1 MTLTEIVF
9 FFFAVQLLSS
19 ALVILFT
26 RNVVYAAIALMSTL
40 LGVAALFVIAGS
52 DLLAVV
58 QLVVYVGG
66 VLILLLFGVL
76 YTYRD
81 PESYF
86 EKKHI
91 LLSIVTFVVL
101 AVGLL
106 FLLSDLSFNYPQL
119 HASPYDVKGI
129 TRYTGY
135 LWITENIV
143 VFEVVA
149 IFLLVVLVG
158 AGWVASNVLE
168 KSKSDTK

>member
-1 MTLTEIVF
+1 MKLIEIVF
-9 FFFAVQLLSS
+9 FFFSIQLLAS

-40 LGVAALFVIAGS
+40 LGVAALFVLAGS

-86 EKKHI
+86 EKKHV
-91 LLSIVTFVVL
+91 LLSIVTVVVI
-101 AVGLL
+101 AAGLL
-106 FLLSDLSFNYPQL
+106 FLLSDFSFNYPTL
-119 HASPYDVKGI
+119 SRVPSDEKGI
-129 TRYTGY
+129 TRAAGTY
-135 LWITENIV
+135 WITSKILI
-143 VFEVVA
+143 FEVVA
-149 IFLLVVLVG
+149 VFLLVVLVG
-158 AGWVASNVLE
+158 AGWIASKVLD
-168 KSKSDTK
+168 KSKKEA

>member
-1 MTLTEIVF
+1 MKLIEIVF
-9 FFFAVQLLSS
+9 FFFSIQLLCS

-40 LGVAALFVIAGS
+40 LGVAALFVLAGS

-86 EKKHI
+86 EKKHV
-91 LLSIVTFVVL
+91 LLSIVTVVVI
-101 AVGLL
+101 AAGLL
-106 FLLSDLSFNYPQL
+106 FLLSDLSFNYPTL
-119 HASPYDVKGI
+119 SKVPSDKAGI
-129 TRYTGY
+129 TRAAGQY
-135 LWITENIV
+135 WITHKIII
-143 VFEVVA
+143 FEVVA
-149 IFLLVVLVG
+149 VFLLIVLVG
-158 AGWVASNVLE
+158 AGWIASKVLD
-168 KSKSDTK
+168 KSKTEA

>member
-1 MTLTEIVF
+1 MKLIEIVF
-9 FFFAVQLLSS
+9 FFFSIQLLCS

-40 LGVAALFVIAGS
+40 LGVAALFVLAGS

-86 EKKHI
+86 EKKHV
-91 LLSIVTFVVL
+91 LLSVVTVVVI

-106 FLLSDLSFNYPQL
+106 FLLSDLSFNYPTL
-119 HASPYDVKGI
+119 SKVPSDRAGI
-129 TRYTGY
+129 TRDAGTY
-135 LWITENIV
+135 WITNKILI
-143 VFEVVA
+143 FEVIAV
-149 IFLLVVLVG
+149 FLLIVLVG
-158 AGWVASNVLE
+158 AGWIASKVLD
-168 KSKSDTK
+168 KSKTEA

>member
-1 MTLTEIVF
+1 MKLIEVVF
-9 FFFAVQLLSS
+9 FFFAIQLLCS

-40 LGVAALFVIAGS
+40 LGVAALFVLAGS

-86 EKKHI
+86 EKKHVM
-91 LLSIVTFVVL
+91 LSIVTVVVI

-106 FLLSDLSFNYPQL
+106 FLVSDLSFNYPTL
-119 HASPYDVKGI
+119 YKIPSDETGI
-129 TRYTGY
+129 TRATGQY
-135 LWITENIV
+135 WITNKILI
-143 VFEVVA
+143 FEVVA
-149 IFLLVVLVG
+149 VFLLIVLVG
-158 AGWVASNVLE
+158 AGWIASKVLD
-168 KSKSDTK
+168 KSKTEA

>member
-1 MTLTEIVF
+1 MKLIEIVF
-9 FFFAVQLLSS
+9 FFFSIQLLCS

-40 LGVAALFVIAGS
+40 LGVAALFVLAGS

-86 EKKHI
+86 EKKHV
-91 LLSIVTFVVL
+91 LLSIVTVVVI

-106 FLLSDLSFNYPQL
+106 FLLSDLSFNYPTL
-119 HASPYDVKGI
+119 SKVPSDKEGI
-129 TRYTGY
+129 TRATGTY
-135 LWITENIV
+135 WITSKILI
-143 VFEVVA
+143 FEVVA
-149 IFLLVVLVG
+149 VFLLVVLVG
-158 AGWVASNVLE
+158 AGWIASNVLD
-168 KSKSDTK
+168 KSKTEA

>member
-1 MTLTEIVF
+1 MTLIQIVF
-9 FFFAVQLLSS
+9 FFFSIQLLSS

-81 PESYF
+81 PESYY
-86 EKKHI
+86 EKKNI
-91 LLSIVTFVVL
+91 LLS
-101 AVGLL
+101 VGTVIGISITLL
-106 FLLSDLSFNYPQL
+106 FLLRDLAFDFPLL
-119 HASPYDVKGI
+119 HASPFDKHGI
-129 TRYTGY
+129 TKPIGY
-135 LWITENIV
+135 YWITSKII

-149 IFLLVVLVG
+149 VFLLVVLVG
-158 AGWVASNVLE
+158 AGWIASKVLDQNKKE
-168 KSKSDTK
+168 Q

>member
-1 MTLTEIVF
+1 MTLIQIVF
-9 FFFAVQLLSS
+9 FFFSIQLLGS

-81 PESYF
+81 PETYY
-86 EKKHI
+86 EKKNI
-91 LLSIVTFVVL
+91 LLSIATVISISI
-101 AVGLL
+101 ALL
-106 FLLSDLSFNYPQL
+106 FLLRDLAFDFPLL
-119 HASPYDVKGI
+119 HASPFDQKGI
-129 TRYTGY
+129 TKATGY
-135 LWITENIV
+135 YWITDKVV

-149 IFLLVVLVG
+149 VFLLIVLVG
-158 AGWVASNVLE
+158 AGWIASKVLE
-168 KSKSDTK
+168 QNKRAQ

>member
-1 MTLTEIVF
+1 MTIIQLVF
-9 FFFAVQLLSS
+9 LFFSVQLLSS

-76 YTYRD
+76 YTYRA
-81 PESYF
+81 PETYF
-86 EKKHI
+86 EKRNI
-91 LLSIVTFVVL
+91 LLSVLTVVGI
-101 AVGLL
+101 AVCLL
-106 FLLSDLSFNYPQL
+106 FLLSDLAFDFPVLY
-119 HASPYDVKGI
+119 ASPHDAHGI
-129 TRYTGY
+129 TKFSGF
-135 LWITENIV
+135 LWITKNIV

-149 IFLLVVLVG
+149 VFLLVVLVG
-158 AGWVASNVLE
+158 AGWIASKVLD
-168 KSKSDTK
+168 KNKKAA

>member
-1 MTLTEIVF
+1 MKLIEVVF
-9 FFFAVQLLSS
+9 LFFSIQLLSS

-40 LGVAALFVIAGS
+40 LGVAALFVLAGS

-86 EKKHI
+86 EKKHV
-91 LLSIVTFVVL
+91 LLSIVTVVVI
-101 AVGLL
+101 AAGLL
-106 FLLSDLSFNYPQL
+106 FLLSDLSFNYPTL
-119 HASPYDVKGI
+119 SKVPSDKAGI
-129 TRYTGY
+129 TRAAGQY
-135 LWITENIV
+135 WITSKILI
-143 VFEVVA
+143 FEVVA
-149 IFLLVVLVG
+149 VFLLVVLVG
-158 AGWVASNVLE
+158 AGWIASKVLD
-168 KSKSDTK
+168 KSKTEA

>member
-1 MTLTEIVF
+1 MTLIEIVF
-9 FFFAVQLLSS
+9 YFFSIQLLSS

-26 RNVVYAAIALMSTL
+26 RNVVYAAIALMATL

-86 EKKHI
+86 EKKHVM
-91 LLSIVTFVVL
+91 LSISTVVGV
-101 AVGLL
+101 AVALL
-106 FLLSDLSFNYPQL
+106 FLLSDLPINYPTL
-119 HASPYDVKGI
+119 SRVPTDEVGI
-129 TRYTGY
+129 TKSIGAY
-135 LWITENIV
+135 WITSKIL

-158 AGWVASNVLE
+158 AGWIASSVLDKTNKE
-168 KSKSDTK
+168 A

>member
-1 MTLTEIVF
+1 MKLIEIVF
-9 FFFAVQLLSS
+9 FFFSIQLLCS

-40 LGVAALFVIAGS
+40 LGVAALFVLAGS

-86 EKKHI
+86 EKKHV
-91 LLSIVTFVVL
+91 LLSIVTVVVI
-101 AVGLL
+101 AAGLL
-106 FLLSDLSFNYPQL
+106 FLLSDLSFNYPTL
-119 HASPYDVKGI
+119 SKVPTDKEGI
-129 TRYTGY
+129 TRATGQY
-135 LWITENIV
+135 WITSKILI
-143 VFEVVA
+143 FEVVA
-149 IFLLVVLVG
+149 VFLLVVLVG
-158 AGWVASNVLE
+158 AGWIASKVLD
-168 KSKSDTK
+168 KSKTEA

>member
-1 MTLTEIVF
+1 MKLIEIVF

-81 PESYF
+81 PELYF
-86 EKKHI
+86 EKKQV
-91 LLSIVTFVVL
+91 LLSIVTVVVL

-106 FLLSDLSFNYPQL
+106 FLISDLSFNYPQL
-119 HASPYDVKGI
+119 NTSPYDAKGI
-129 TRYTGY
+129 TTYTGY

-158 AGWVASNVLE
+158 AAWVASNVLE
-168 KSKSDTK
+168 KSKEETT

>member
-1 MTLTEIVF
+1 MTLIQLVF
-9 FFFAVQLLSS
+9 FFFSIQLLSS

-76 YTYRD
+76 YTYRA
-81 PESYF
+81 PETYF
-86 EKKHI
+86 EKRSI
-91 LLSIVTFVVL
+91 FLSIITVVGIAIL
-101 AVGLL
+101 LL
-106 FLLSDLSFNYPQL
+106 FLLSDLAFDFPEL
-119 HASPYDVKGI
+119 HASPYDYHGI
-129 TRYTGY
+129 TKYTGF
-135 LWITENIV
+135 LWITKNII

-158 AGWVASNVLE
+158 AGWIASKVLDQN
-168 KSKSDTK
+168 KKDA

>member
-1 MTLTEIVF
+1 MKLIEVVF
-9 FFFAVQLLSS
+9 FFFAMQLLSS

-26 RNVVYAAIALMSTL
+26 RNVVYAAVALMSTL
-40 LGVAALFVIAGS
+40 LGVAALFVLAGS

-86 EKKHI
+86 EKKHA
-91 LLSIVTFVVL
+91 LLSIITVVCI
-101 AVGLL
+101 AGALL
-106 FLLSDLSFNYPQL
+106 FLLSDLPFNYPQL
-119 HASPYDVKGI
+119 ETSPHDATGI
-129 TRYTGY
+129 TKRMGY
-135 LWITENIV
+135 LWITNNLL

-158 AGWVASNVLE
+158 AGWIASHVLD
-168 KSKSDTK
+168 KSKKDV

>member
-1 MTLTEIVF
+1 MKLIEIVF
-9 FFFAVQLLSS
+9 FFFSIQLLCS

-40 LGVAALFVIAGS
+40 LGVAALFVLAGS

-86 EKKHI
+86 EKKHVM
-91 LLSIVTFVVL
+91 LSIVTVVVI
-101 AVGLL
+101 AAGLL
-106 FLLSDLSFNYPQL
+106 YLLSDLSFNYPTL
-119 HASPYDVKGI
+119 SKVPSDEAGI
-129 TRYTGY
+129 TREIGKYR
-135 LWITENIV
+135 ITNKILI
-143 VFEVVA
+143 FEVVA
-149 IFLLVVLVG
+149 VFLLVVLVG
-158 AGWVASNVLE
+158 AGWIASKVLD
-168 KSKSDTK
+168 KSKTEA

>member
-1 MTLTEIVF
+1 MKLIEIVF
-9 FFFAVQLLSS
+9 FFFAIQLLSS

-40 LGVAALFVIAGS
+40 LGVAALFVLAGS

-81 PESYF
+81 SESYF
-86 EKKHI
+86 EKKHV
-91 LLSIVTFVVL
+91 LLSIVTVVCI
-101 AVGLL
+101 AVALL
-106 FLLSDLSFNYPQL
+106 FLLSDLPFNYPQL
-119 HASPYDVKGI
+119 ETSPYDATGI
-129 TRYTGY
+129 TKHTGY
-135 LWITENIV
+135 LWITNNLL

-149 IFLLVVLVG
+149 VFLLVVLVG
-158 AGWVASNVLE
+158 AGWIASHVLD
-168 KSKSDTK
+168 KSKKDA

>member
-1 MTLTEIVF
+1 MKLIEIVF
-9 FFFAVQLLSS
+9 FFFSIQLLCS

-40 LGVAALFVIAGS
+40 LGVAALFVLAGS

-86 EKKHI
+86 EKKHV
-91 LLSIVTFVVL
+91 LLSIGTVVVI
-101 AVGLL
+101 AAGLL
-106 FLLSDLSFNYPQL
+106 FLLSDLSFNYPTL
-119 HASPYDVKGI
+119 SKVPSDKAGI
-129 TRYTGY
+129 THAAGQY
-135 LWITENIV
+135 WITHKIII
-143 VFEVVA
+143 FEVVA
-149 IFLLVVLVG
+149 VFLLVVLVG
-158 AGWVASNVLE
+158 AGWIASKVLD
-168 KSKSDTK
+168 KSKTEA

>member
-1 MTLTEIVF
+1 MKLIEIVF
-9 FFFAVQLLSS
+9 FFFAVQLLCS

-40 LGVAALFVIAGS
+40 LGVAALFVLAGS

-86 EKKHI
+86 EKKHV
-91 LLSIVTFVVL
+91 LLSILTVVVI
-101 AVGLL
+101 AAGLL
-106 FLLSDLSFNYPQL
+106 FLLSDLSFNYPTL
-119 HASPYDVKGI
+119 SKIPADKTGI
-129 TRYTGY
+129 TKATGQY
-135 LWITENIV
+135 WITSKIII
-143 VFEVVA
+143 FEVVA

-158 AGWVASNVLE
+158 AGWIASKVLD
-168 KSKSDTK
+168 KSKTEA

>member
-1 MTLTEIVF
+1 MKLIEIVF
-9 FFFAVQLLSS
+9 FFFSIQLLCS

-40 LGVAALFVIAGS
+40 LGVAALFVLAGS

-86 EKKHI
+86 EKKHV
-91 LLSIVTFVVL
+91 LLSIVTVVVI

-106 FLLSDLSFNYPQL
+106 FLLSDLSFNYPTL
-119 HASPYDVKGI
+119 SKVPSDEAGI
-129 TRYTGY
+129 TRAIGTY
-135 LWITENIV
+135 WITSKILI
-143 VFEVVA
+143 FEVIAV
-149 IFLLVVLVG
+149 FLLVVLVG
-158 AGWVASNVLE
+158 AGWIASKVLD
-168 KSKSDTK
+168 KSKTEA

>member
-1 MTLTEIVF
+1 MKLIEIVF
-9 FFFAVQLLSS
+9 FFFAIQLLCS

-40 LGVAALFVIAGS
+40 LGVAALFVLAGS

-86 EKKHI
+86 EKKHV
-91 LLSIVTFVVL
+91 LLSIVTVALV
-101 AVGLL
+101 AIGLL
-106 FLLSDLSFNYPQL
+106 FLVSDLAIDYPIL
-119 HASPYDVKGI
+119 PRVPTDRTGI
-129 TRYTGY
+129 TRAAGQY
-135 LWITENIV
+135 WITNKILI
-143 VFEVVA
+143 FEVVA
-149 IFLLVVLVG
+149 VFLLVVLIG
-158 AGWVASNVLE
+158 AGWIASKVLD
-168 KSKSDTK
+168 KSKTEA

>member
-1 MTLTEIVF
+1 MKLTEVVF
-9 FFFAVQLLSS
+9 FFFAIQLLSS

-40 LGVAALFVIAGS
+40 LGVAALFVLAGS

-86 EKKHI
+86 EKKHVFA
-91 LLSIVTFVVL
+91 SIATVVCI
-101 AVGLL
+101 AISLL
-106 FLLSDLSFNYPQL
+106 FLLSDLSFNYPTL
-119 HASPYDVKGI
+119 LEVPTDKTGI
-129 TRYTGY
+129 THAIGY
-135 LWITENIV
+135 YWITDKILI
-143 VFEVVA
+143 FEVVA

-158 AGWVASNVLE
+158 AGWIASKVLD
-168 KSKSDTK
+168 KSKTEA

>member
-1 MTLTEIVF
+1 MKLIEIVF
-9 FFFAVQLLSS
+9 FFFAIQLLSS

-40 LGVAALFVIAGS
+40 LGVAALFVLAGS

-86 EKKHI
+86 EKKHV
-91 LLSIVTFVVL
+91 LLSIVTVVVI

-106 FLLSDLSFNYPQL
+106 FLLSDLSFNYPTL
-119 HASPYDVKGI
+119 PKMPTDEKGI
-129 TRYTGY
+129 TKATGTY
-135 LWITENIV
+135 WITSKIV
-143 VFEVVA
+143 IFEIVA
-149 IFLLVVLVG
+149 VFLLVVLVG
-158 AGWVASNVLE
+158 AGWIASKVLD
-168 KSKSDTK
+168 KSKTEA

>member
-1 MTLTEIVF
+1 MTLIQLVF
-9 FFFAVQLLSS
+9 FFFSIQLLSS

-76 YTYRD
+76 YTYRA
-81 PESYF
+81 PETYF
-86 EKKHI
+86 EKRNI
-91 LLSIVTFVVL
+91 FLSIITVV
-101 AVGLL
+101 AIAIALL
-106 FLLSDLSFNYPQL
+106 FLLSDLAFDFPEL
-119 HASPYDVKGI
+119 HTSPYDYHGI
-129 TRYTGY
+129 TKYTGF
-135 LWITENIV
+135 LWITKNIV
-143 VFEVVA
+143 VFEVIA

-158 AGWVASNVLE
+158 AGWIASKVLDQN
-168 KSKSDTK
+168 KKDA

>member
-1 MTLTEIVF
+1 MTLIQLVF
-9 FFFAVQLLSS
+9 FFFSIQLLSS

-76 YTYRD
+76 YTYRA
-81 PESYF
+81 PETYF
-86 EKKHI
+86 EKRNT
-91 LLSIVTFVVL
+91 LLSIITVVGI
-101 AVGLL
+101 AIALL
-106 FLLSDLSFNYPQL
+106 FLLSDLAFDFPVL
-119 HASPYDVKGI
+119 HAPPTDKSGI
-129 TRYTGY
+129 TKHSGF
-135 LWITENIV
+135 LWITKNSV

-158 AGWVASNVLE
+158 AGWIASKVLD
-168 KSKSDTK
+168 KNKKAA

>member
-1 MTLTEIVF
+1 MTLIQLVF
-9 FFFAVQLLSS
+9 FFFSIQLLAS

-81 PESYF
+81 PETYF
-86 EKKHI
+86 EKKHV
-91 LLSIVTFVVL
+91 LLSVITVVVIAVT
-101 AVGLL
+101 LL
-106 FLLSDLSFNYPQL
+106 FLLREVAFDFPVL
-119 HASPYDVKGI
+119 HTTPYDKNGI
-129 TRYTGY
+129 TKAAGF
-135 LWITENIV
+135 LWITDKIV

-149 IFLLVVLVG
+149 VLLLVVLVG
-158 AGWVASNVLE
+158 AGWIAGKVLE
-168 KSKSDTK
+168 QNKKAL